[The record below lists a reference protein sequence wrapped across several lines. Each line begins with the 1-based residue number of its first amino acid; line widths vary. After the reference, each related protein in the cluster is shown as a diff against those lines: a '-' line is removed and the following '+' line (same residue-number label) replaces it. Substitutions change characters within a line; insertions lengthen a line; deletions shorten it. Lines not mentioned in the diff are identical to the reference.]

1 MKDHIAGEK
10 TICTCSSLVQSVL
23 DNTFTLSVESR
34 GGLIEQENTRIGD
47 DSTSDGNTLLLATRE
62 QETTFTDHSLITE
75 RELGD
80 ESIGVGLDTS
90 FLDEVHLLIIRG
102 VFERC
107 VDQTVSDV
115 LPDSGS
121 EQGGFLRDETDL

>member
-1 MKDHIAGEK
+1 MPDREYVSVRYLEK
-10 TICTCSSLVQSVL
+10 CNRTYH
-23 DNTFTLSVESR
+23 
-34 GGLIEQENTRIGD
+34 
-47 DSTSDGNTLLLATRE
+47 TLLLTTRE
-62 QETTFTDHSLITE
+62 QETTFTNHSLVTE

-80 ESIGVGLDTS
+80 DSIGVGLDTS

-102 VFERC
+102 MFERC